1 MANPFLFTLCDTFYV
16 LLCPAHLMTNV
27 LHGVV
32 QWYSGTMCA
41 KNMPVRAYA
50 TGTLCTHVVA
60 HWVSV
65 ENLLWHFVEVWCAL
79 CVVGKCDAHSKC
91 RV

>member
-1 MANPFLFTLCDTFYV
+1 
-16 LLCPAHLMTNV
+16 MTYV

-32 QWYSGTMCA
+32 QWYSGTIFA
-41 KNMPVRAYA
+41 QGVPVRAYA
-50 TGTLCTHVVA
+50 TGTLCAHVVA

-65 ENLLWHFVEVWCAL
+65 ENPLWHFVEVWCAL
-79 CVVGKCDAHSKC
+79 CVDGKCDAHSKC